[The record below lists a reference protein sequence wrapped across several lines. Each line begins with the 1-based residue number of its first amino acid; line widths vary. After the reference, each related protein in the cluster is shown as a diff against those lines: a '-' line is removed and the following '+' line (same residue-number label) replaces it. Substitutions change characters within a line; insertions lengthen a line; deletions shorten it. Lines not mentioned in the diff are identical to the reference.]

1 MLPGSPIRE
10 VADFEYEFILAPD
23 CNADGITDPANCG
36 DTSICD
42 SIDFNNNG
50 VFPEEEDVTD
60 FFNVLSGG
68 SCSTGDCNDIDF
80 NNNLVFPEEQDVI
93 LFFHVLAGGEC

>member
-1 MLPGSPIRE
+1 
-10 VADFEYEFILAPD
+10 VAEFSYRFRLTPD
-23 CNADGITDPANCG
+23 CIGGGPNGDQPDCIADSANCG

-50 VFPEEEDVTD
+50 VFPEEDDVTD

-68 SCSTGDCNDIDF
+68 ACSTGDCNDIDF
-80 NNNLVFPEEQDVI
+80 NNNFVFPEEQDVI